1 MIIKMARE
9 WTKAQTA
16 AIEHRGTDL
25 LVSAGA
31 GSGKTAVLTERIIRR
46 LTDRDNPAEITRM
59 LIVTF
64 TKAAAGELKERIAS
78 AIESALAENPGNKR
92 LSRQLPAL
100 DRAKICTIHSFCL
113 DVLKE
118 HGGSELIPAD
128 FRIADETEITLLR
141 KGIMNNLIEKLYSDS
156 ADIKIDGFE
165 DFADMFVGTKSDNE
179 LADIFLGIE
188 KALSSYPEHIE
199 FIKRTA
205 DYLANYDGDFAAT
218 PYAKE
223 ILSYVSGK
231 FDRYRNIFA
240 DVLSEITSDEKLNK
254 AYYPPFTN
262 DIDFIDSVNAAI
274 DSENFENI
282 CAAFR
287 AFSPVRLGVVRN
299 AELSSE
305 LEYAKEMRGEFH
317 DERKEFAAKYFS
329 LSPEALNKNCKATAI
344 ALNKLYTILRTFCD
358 QFAGEKKRRAIVDFS
373 DLERLTYELL
383 VSSDSPAPA
392 ALALRDSF
400 DEVYI
405 DEYQDVNAVQDGIF
419 AAVSRGDNRFMV
431 GDIKQSIYA
440 FRGSD
445 PMIFADYRRRFSSP
459 DENGTAIFL
468 SANFRCD
475 KNIIDFSNIVS
486 LCLFTSGRGDVDF
499 REEDMLVHGKLGD
512 ENGEPVH
519 IVLIDDSD
527 SESEDEIS
535 SKEAMYIAR
544 ESARLI
550 KEGKKND
557 GSPIRPSD
565 IAVLM
570 RSTKAHAT
578 ALSEAFDSVGIPY
591 FNNVKG
597 EFFENAEVLLALS
610 IINIIDNPTRDI
622 YLAGALRSPIFGF
635 TLSDLIRVRKFTPE
649 GSLYSALAALCEAED
664 FPKGRYFLDKLSMW
678 QRKAAGMRVDRLLW
692 YIYTDTDL
700 LALVYDKENAA
711 KRANLMLLY
720 EYARRFEASSFKGLY
735 NFIRYINDILE
746 EKAELETAKV
756 FGESSDTVKLM
767 SIHQSKGLEFPV
779 CFICGTGK
787 KFNDNDLRR
796 NIVMDKSLGISLK
809 LSDETGFARYDT
821 VIRQSILRRISDS
834 QLEEEMRILY
844 VAMTRARE
852 RLYVTAL
859 AKEPQKLLDS
869 AYADS
874 LHLSRD
880 SIMKNRGYMHW
891 ILTAAERHKRISPD
905 SALPFEISVMGTDEV
920 PMDIGE
926 TEAESEIKESTESTD
941 FSALVRERFDFK
953 YPSPS
958 AAKLPAKLSVSK
970 LYPGVLDEDAG
981 EELAI
986 AEEKYSFAERR
997 PLFLDG
1003 NTSELPASGT
1013 ERGTATHTFMQFCDF
1028 SLFSKNDT
1036 PEALAEKI
1044 EREAERL
1051 AERKFITK
1059 RASKLINIKKIAG
1072 FFGSELFSGIKASPS
1087 VFREKRFNVFLPAS
1101 DFTTDKSL
1109 AEEISGE
1116 TILVQGVIDCFF
1128 ENPDGTLTLL
1138 DYKTDYIRDGMTK
1151 ENAAKLLT
1159 ERYYLQLSYYRAALE
1174 KISMKKVSRT
1184 VIYSFGGG
1192 YEIEI

>member
-1 MIIKMARE
+1 MARE
-9 WTKAQTA
+9 WTKDQTS
-16 AIEHRGTDL
+16 AIEHSGSDL

-46 LTDRDNPAEITRM
+46 LTDSENPAEITRM
-59 LIVTF
+59 LVVTF
-64 TKAAAGELKERIAS
+64 TKAAAGELKERIAA

-92 LSRQLPAL
+92 LSRQLLAL

-118 HGGSELIPAD
+118 YGTSELIPSD

-141 KGIMNNLIEKLYSDS
+141 KGIMNSLIEKFYSD
-156 ADIKIDGFE
+156 ATDIKIDGFE
-165 DFADMFVGTKSDNE
+165 DFADMFVGTKSDSE

-188 KALSSYPEHIE
+188 KVLSSYPEHIE
-199 FIKRTA
+199 FIKSSA
-205 DYLANYDGDFAAT
+205 DYLSNFDGDFADT

-223 ILSYVSGK
+223 ILSYISGK
-231 FDRYRNIFA
+231 FNRYRKLFA

-254 AYYPPFTN
+254 AYYLPFTN

-274 DSENFENI
+274 ESENFGNI
-282 CAAFR
+282 CVAFS
-287 AFSPVRLGVVRN
+287 AFSPVRLGVIRN
-299 AELSSE
+299 AELSPE

-317 DERKEFAAKYFS
+317 EERKEFAAKYFS
-329 LSPEALNKNCKATAI
+329 LSPEALEKNCKSTAT
-344 ALNKLYTILRTFCD
+344 ALNKLYFLLRTFCD
-358 QFAGEKKRRAIVDFS
+358 NFTAEKKKRSLVDFS
-373 DLERLTYELL
+373 DLERLAYRLL
-383 VSSDSPAPA
+383 VSNAEPSPT
-392 ALALRDSF
+392 ALAIRDSF

-459 DENGTAIFL
+459 DEDGTAIFL

-486 LCLFTSGRGDVDF
+486 LCLFTSGRGGVDF
-499 REEDMLVHGKLGD
+499 RDEDMLVHSKVGN

-519 IVLIDDSD
+519 IVLIDDN
-527 SESEDEIS
+527 ESEDEGEIS
-535 SKEAMYIAR
+535 SKEALYIAR

-557 GSPIRPSD
+557 GTPIRPSD
-565 IAVLM
+565 IAILM
-570 RSTKAHAT
+570 RSTKANAT
-578 ALSEAFDSVGIPY
+578 AISEAFDSMGIPY

-597 EFFENAEVLLALS
+597 EFFENAEVLLALCL
-610 IINIIDNPTRDI
+610 INVIDNPTRDI
-622 YLAGALRSPIFGF
+622 YLAGALRSPVFGF
-635 TLSDLIRVRKFTPE
+635 TLSDLIRVRRFSPD
-649 GSLYSALAALCEAED
+649 GCLYSALTALCDSED
-664 FPKGRYFLDKLSMW
+664 FPKGRHFLDKLAVW
-678 QRKAAGMRVDRLLW
+678 QRKASGMRVDRLLW

-720 EYARRFEASSFKGLY
+720 EYARRFESSSFKGLY

-746 EKAELETAKV
+746 ENAELETAKI

-787 KFNDNDLRR
+787 KFNDSDTRR
-796 NIVMDKSLGISLK
+796 NVVMDKELGISLK
-809 LSDETGFARYDT
+809 LSDQTGFARYDT
-821 VIRQSILRRISDS
+821 VIRQSILRRIADS

-859 AKEPQKLLDS
+859 AKSPEKLLDT
-869 AYADS
+869 AYSDS
-874 LHLSRD
+874 FHLSRD
-880 SIMKNRGYMHW
+880 IIMKNYGYMRW
-891 ILTAAERHKRISPD
+891 ILIAAERHKLVNPNTP
-905 SALPFEISVMGTDEV
+905 LPFEISVIGSDV
-920 PMDIGE
+920 LLDITAE
-926 TEAESEIKESTESTD
+926 TEAVTETVEITETTD
-941 FSALVRERFDFK
+941 FSELVREHFDFK

-970 LYPGVLDEDAG
+970 LHPGVLDEDTG

-986 AEEKYSFAERR
+986 NGEKYSFVEKR
-997 PLFLDG
+997 PLFLDNK
-1003 NTSELPASGT
+1003 NTSDLPSTAT

-1028 SLFSKNDT
+1028 SLFSPDDT
-1036 PEALAEKI
+1036 ASTLTEKI
-1044 EREAERL
+1044 THEAERL
-1051 AERKFITK
+1051 AGHKFITK
-1059 RASKLINIKKIAG
+1059 RAAKLINIKKLAD
-1072 FFGSELFSGIKASPS
+1072 FFRSDLYCSIKASTK
-1087 VFREKRFNVFLPAS
+1087 VWREKRFNVCLPAS
-1101 DFTTDKSL
+1101 DFTADKNLS
-1109 AEEISGE
+1109 EEISNE

-1138 DYKTDYIRDGMTK
+1138 DYKTDYIKDGMSK
-1151 ENAAKLLT
+1151 EEASKLLID
-1159 ERYYLQLSYYRAALE
+1159 RYFLQLSYYRSALE

-1184 VIYSFGGG
+1184 LIYSFGGG

>member
-1 MIIKMARE
+1 MARE
-9 WTKAQTA
+9 WTKDQTS
-16 AIEHRGTDL
+16 AIEHKGSDL

-46 LTDRDNPAEITRM
+46 LTDSENPAEITRM
-59 LIVTF
+59 LVVTF

-78 AIESALAENPGNKR
+78 AIESALAKNPENKR
-92 LSRQLPAL
+92 LSRQLLAL

-118 HGGSELIPAD
+118 YGSSDLIPAD

-165 DFADMFVGTKSDNE
+165 DFADMFVGTKSDSK
-179 LADIFLGIE
+179 LADIFLKLE
-188 KALSSYPEHIE
+188 NDLSSYPEHLE
-199 FIKRTA
+199 FIKKSA
-205 DYLANYDGDFAAT
+205 DYLTNYDGDFADT

-223 ILSYVSGK
+223 ILTCIKDK
-231 FDRYRNIFA
+231 FTRYRKILA
-240 DVLSEITSDEKLNK
+240 DVLSEVTSDEKLNK
-254 AYYPPFTN
+254 AYYQQFTN
-262 DIDFIDSVNAAI
+262 DIDFIDKVIAAI
-274 DSENFENI
+274 DSGNFGNI
-282 CAAFR
+282 CT
-287 AFSPVRLGVVRN
+287 AFSDFSPIRLGSPRN
-299 AELSSE
+299 VEMSPELI
-305 LEYAKEMRGEFH
+305 YAKGIHSDFNK
-317 DERKEFAAKYFS
+317 ERKDFASKCFS
-329 LSPEALNKNCKATAI
+329 LSPEALSKNCKSTAL
-344 ALNKLYTILRTFCD
+344 ALNKLYTLLTAFCD
-358 QFAGEKKRRAIVDFS
+358 KFAAEKKKRSLVDFS
-373 DLERLTYELL
+373 DLERLAYELL
-383 VSSDSPAPA
+383 VDNSAPSPV
-392 ALALRDSF
+392 ALSLRDSF

-445 PMIFADYRRRFSSP
+445 PMIFADYRRRFAAP
-459 DENGTAIFL
+459 DGDGRAIFL

-499 REEDMLVHGKLGD
+499 REEDMLVHSKVGD

-519 IVLIDDSD
+519 IVLIDGSD
-527 SESEDEIS
+527 SEDDEDIS
-535 SKEAMYIAR
+535 SKEALYIAK

-557 GSPIRPSD
+557 GTPIRPSD

-570 RSTKAHAT
+570 RSTKASGT
-578 ALSEAFDSVGIPY
+578 ALSEAFDSLGIPY

-597 EFFENAEVLLALS
+597 EFFENAEVLLALCL
-610 IINIIDNPTRDI
+610 INIIDNPTRDI

-635 TLSDLIRVRKFTPE
+635 TLSDLITVRKFSSE
-649 GSLYSALAALCEAED
+649 GSLYSALTAFCDAED
-664 FPKGRYFLDKLSMW
+664 FPKGRYFLDKLTVW

-720 EYARRFEASSFKGLY
+720 EYARRFESSSFKGLY

-746 EKAELETAKV
+746 EKAKLECAKV

-787 KFNDNDLRR
+787 KFNNNDLQQ
-796 NIVMDKSLGISLK
+796 NVVMDKALGISLK

-821 VIRQSILRRISDS
+821 VVRQSILRRMSDS

-852 RLYVTAL
+852 RLYVTTL
-859 AKEPQKLLDS
+859 AKDHVKLMDN

-880 SIMKNRGYMHW
+880 VVMKNRGYMQW
-891 ILTAAERHKRISPD
+891 ILMATERHKLVNPGTP
-905 SALPFEISVMGTDEV
+905 LPFEISV
-920 PMDIGE
+920 IGADSFREDTAETAAE
-926 TEAESEIKESTESTD
+926 TEIVESVESTD
-941 FSALVRERFDFK
+941 FSELVRERFDFK

-970 LYPGVLDEDAG
+970 LYPGVLDEDVG
-981 EELAI
+981 EELTVT
-986 AEEKYSFAERR
+986 EEKYSFTEKR
-997 PLFLDG
+997 PLFLDSNISDSSATG
-1003 NTSELPASGT
+1003 A

-1028 SLFSKNDT
+1028 SLFSPDDT
-1036 PEALAEKI
+1036 AESLTKKI
-1044 EREAERL
+1044 EGEAERL

-1059 RASKLINIKKIAG
+1059 RAAKLINTKKIAE
-1072 FFGSELFSGIKASPS
+1072 FFGSGLYRGIKASTR
-1087 VFREKRFNVFLPAS
+1087 VWREKRFNVCLPAS
-1101 DFTTDKSL
+1101 DFTTEENL
-1109 AEEISGE
+1109 AKELSGE

-1138 DYKTDYIRDGMTK
+1138 DYKTDYIKDGMTK
-1151 ENAAKLLT
+1151 EEVSKLLRD
-1159 ERYYLQLSYYRAALE
+1159 RYFLQLSYYRSALE
-1174 KISMKKVSRT
+1174 KISMKKVVRT
-1184 VIYSFGGG
+1184 VIYSFGSGF
-1192 YEIEI
+1192 EIEI

>member
-1 MIIKMARE
+1 MMKMARE
-9 WTKAQTA
+9 WTKDQTA
-16 AIEHRGTDL
+16 AIEHKGTDL

-46 LTDRDNPAEITRM
+46 LTDSDNPAEITRM
-59 LIVTF
+59 LVVTF
-64 TKAAAGELKERIAS
+64 TKAAAGELKDRIAS

-92 LSRQLPAL
+92 LSRQLLAL

-118 HGGSELIPAD
+118 YGGSELIPAD

-141 KGIMNNLIEKLYSDS
+141 KGIMNDLIEKFYSDCE
-156 ADIKIDGFE
+156 DIKIDGFE
-165 DFADMFVGTKSDNE
+165 DFADMFVGTKSDSE

-188 KALSSYPEHIE
+188 KNLSSYPEHIE
-199 FIKRTA
+199 FIKKSA
-205 DYLANYDGDFAAT
+205 DYLANYDGDFALT

-231 FDRYRNIFA
+231 FERYRKFFA
-240 DVLSEITSDEKLNK
+240 DALSEITSDEKLIK
-254 AYYPPFTN
+254 AYYPSFTN
-262 DIDFIDSVNAAI
+262 DIDFIDSVNAAVE
-274 DSENFENI
+274 SGKFENI
-282 CAAFR
+282 CTAF
-287 AFSPVRLGVVRN
+287 ADFSPIRLGVVRN
-299 AELSSE
+299 AELSAE
-305 LEYAKEMRGEFH
+305 LEYAKELRGEFH
-317 DERKEFAAKYFS
+317 EERKEFAAKYFS
-329 LSPEALNKNCKATAI
+329 LSPEDLAKNCKSTAA
-344 ALNKLYTILRTFCD
+344 ALNKLYLLLSSFCD
-358 QFAGEKKRRAIVDFS
+358 RFAKEKKRRSLVDFS
-373 DLERLTYELL
+373 DLERLAYELL
-383 VSSDSPAPA
+383 VEDSAPSPT

-419 AAVSRGDNRFMV
+419 AAVSSGNNRFMV

-445 PMIFADYRRRFSSP
+445 PMIFADYRRRFSAP
-459 DENGTAIFL
+459 DEDGTAIFL

-499 REEDMLVHGKLGD
+499 REEDMLVHGKGGD
-512 ENGEPVH
+512 ENGDPVH
-519 IVLIDDSD
+519 IVLIEDGD
-527 SESEDEIS
+527 SEDESEIS

-550 KEGKKND
+550 REGKKND

-597 EFFENAEVLLALS
+597 EFFENAEVLLALCL
-610 IINIIDNPTRDI
+610 INIIDNPTKDI

-649 GSLYSALAALCEAED
+649 GSLYSALTALCDAEN
-664 FPKGRYFLDKLSMW
+664 FPKGRYFLDKLAVW

-692 YIYTDTDL
+692 YIYTDTDI

-720 EYARRFEASSFKGLY
+720 EYARRFESSSFKGIY

-796 NIVMDKSLGISLK
+796 NIAMDKTLGISLK

-859 AKEPQKLLDS
+859 VKEPEKLLDT

-880 SIMKNRGYMHW
+880 AIMRNRGYMQW
-891 ILTAAERHKRISPD
+891 ILTAAERHKLTNPD
-905 SALPFEISVMGTDEV
+905 TPLPFEISVVGTNEI
-920 PMDIGE
+920 PPCT
-926 TEAESEIKESTESTD
+926 TEATVENETVEAAEAPD
-941 FSALVRERFDFK
+941 FSGLVRERFDFK
-953 YPSPS
+953 YPSP
-958 AAKLPAKLSVSK
+958 AASKLPAKLSVSK
-970 LYPGVLDEDAG
+970 LYPGILDEDVG
-981 EELAI
+981 EELTTAD
-986 AEEKYSFAERR
+986 EKYSFADKR
-997 PLFLDG
+997 PLFLENTAG
-1003 NTSELPASGT
+1003 NLPASGT

-1028 SLFSKNDT
+1028 ALFSPDDT
-1036 PEALAEKI
+1036 PEVLTEKI
-1044 EREAERL
+1044 VLEADRL

-1059 RASKLINIKKIAG
+1059 RAANLINTKKIAG
-1072 FFGSELFSGIKASPS
+1072 FFESELFRGIKSS
-1087 VFREKRFNVFLPAS
+1087 SRVFREKRFNVCLPAS
-1101 DFTTDKSL
+1101 DFTTDKIL

-1138 DYKTDYIRDGMTK
+1138 DYKTDYIKAGMTK
-1151 ENAAKLLT
+1151 EEAAKFLT
-1159 ERYYLQLSYYRAALE
+1159 DRYFLQLSYYRSALE
-1174 KISMKKVSRT
+1174 KISMKKVKRT